1 MTYPSKVDGWIAIV
15 LALVPAGLLLEAF
28 FFRSILVAAIAAS
41 VLILYG
47 LVVIPTNYDLGPDVL
62 TVRSG
67 IIHTSIPYREIRQV
81 RPSRSWLSAP
91 ALSLDRIEI
100 TYNGYRKVLIS
111 PRDRTAFLQDLSAH
125 VPGLNISSQERTPT
139 G

>member
-28 FFRSILVAAIAAS
+28 FFRSILVAA
-41 VLILYG
+41 
-47 LVVIPTNYDLGPDVL
+47 N
-62 TVRSG
+62 
-67 IIHTSIPYREIRQV
+67 
-81 RPSRSWLSAP
+81 
-91 ALSLDRIEI
+91 RIEI